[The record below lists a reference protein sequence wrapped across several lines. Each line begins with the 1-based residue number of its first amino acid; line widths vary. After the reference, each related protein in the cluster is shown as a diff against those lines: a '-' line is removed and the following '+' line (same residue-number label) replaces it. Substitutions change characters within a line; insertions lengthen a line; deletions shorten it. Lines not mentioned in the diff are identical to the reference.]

1 MHTACSKYV
10 KQLILCFVTAE
21 NLSQKAHTEKVKQR
35 LVEHKEKRQI
45 ESKLAHV
52 KSLGDSDED
61 DDSSQA
67 WVARSRRMQ
76 EERVQAEKRVRIV
89 HFHVILSVTKFNTVC
104 FSHTVISVEI
114 LSLLVLTTY
123 TGAMVPF
130 SGKIFLF
137 VS

>member
-10 KQLILCFVTAE
+10 RKLILCFITAE

-45 ESKLAHV
+45 ETKLAHV
-52 KSLGDSDED
+52 KPLGESDED

-67 WVARSRRMQ
+67 WVVRSRRLQ

-89 HFHVILSVTKFNTVC
+89 YFHVILSVTKFNTVC
-104 FSHTVISVEI
+104 FSHTVITVEI
-114 LSLLVLTTY
+114 LSFLVLATCSGTV
-123 TGAMVPF
+123 VP
-130 SGKIFLF
+130 S
-137 VS
+137 